1 MTKNDDENENTIYT
15 AGKYFSKKLNQKYI
29 IDDEFENA
37 KFRDLDDESLK
48 ISKIKARINTL
59 RSKERKIKVD
69 ITEKNQDN
77 LVEEGVT
84 NNLKKSDEE
93 QFVIHQSIKN
103 LDSNSNP
110 ILNFVLKSNN
120 NDKIKVVVL
129 NNFEINSSLYLSG
142 QTIEIPKY
150 LIIEMISRGIARLL
164 NKHEIQKYKE
174 GNTFK
179 VDETFGLSELKK
191 SKLNNNKKF
200 SDN

>member
-1 MTKNDDENENTIYT
+1 MTKNDEDNQNSIYK
-15 AGKYFSKKLNQKYI
+15 AGKYFSKKLDQKYI

-59 RSKERKIKVD
+59 RSKERKVKEKIA
-69 ITEKNQDN
+69 EKNQDN
-77 LVEEGVT
+77 LKEENVT
-84 NNLKKSDEE
+84 NNLKKSNEE
-93 QFVIHQSIKN
+93 KFLIHHSIKN
-103 LDSNSNP
+103 LDLNGNP
-110 ILNFVLKSNN
+110 ILNFVLKDDYD
-120 NDKIKVVVL
+120 DKIKMVVL

>member
-1 MTKNDDENENTIYT
+1 MTKNDEDNQNSIYK
-15 AGKYFSKKLNQKYI
+15 AGKYFSKKLDQQYI

-59 RSKERKIKVD
+59 RSKESKVKEKIA
-69 ITEKNQDN
+69 EKNQDN
-77 LVEEGVT
+77 PKEENVT
-84 NNLKKSDEE
+84 NNLKKSNEE
-93 QFVIHQSIKN
+93 KFLIHHSIKN
-103 LDSNSNP
+103 LDLNGNP
-110 ILNFVLKSNN
+110 VFNFVLKDDND
-120 NDKIKVVVL
+120 DKIKMVVL

-174 GNTFK
+174 IDTFK

>member
-1 MTKNDDENENTIYT
+1 MTKNDEDNQNSIYK
-15 AGKYFSKKLNQKYI
+15 AGKYFSKKLDQQYI

-59 RSKERKIKVD
+59 RSKEGKVKEKIA
-69 ITEKNQDN
+69 EKNQDN
-77 LVEEGVT
+77 LKEENVT
-84 NNLKKSDEE
+84 NNLKKSNEE
-93 QFVIHQSIKN
+93 KFLIHHSIKN
-103 LDSNSNP
+103 LDLNGNP
-110 ILNFVLKSNN
+110 VFNFVLKDDND
-120 NDKIKVVVL
+120 DKIKMVVL

-174 GNTFK
+174 IDTFK

>member
-1 MTKNDDENENTIYT
+1 MTKNDKDNQNSIYK
-15 AGKYFSKKLNQKYI
+15 AGKYFSKKLDQQYI

-59 RSKERKIKVD
+59 RSKERKVKEK

-77 LVEEGVT
+77 LKEENVT
-84 NNLKKSDEE
+84 NNLKKSNEE
-93 QFVIHQSIKN
+93 RFLIHHSTKN
-103 LDSNSNP
+103 LDLNGNP
-110 ILNFVLKSNN
+110 ILNFVLKDDYD
-120 NDKIKVVVL
+120 DKIKMVVL
-129 NNFEINSSLYLSG
+129 NNFEFNSSLYLSG

-174 GNTFK
+174 IDTFK
-179 VDETFGLSELKK
+179 VDETFGLSEVKK

>member
-1 MTKNDDENENTIYT
+1 MTKNDEDNQNSIYK
-15 AGKYFSKKLNQKYI
+15 AGKYFSKKLDQQYI

-59 RSKERKIKVD
+59 RSKEGKVKEKIA
-69 ITEKNQDN
+69 EKNQDN
-77 LVEEGVT
+77 PKEENVT
-84 NNLKKSDEE
+84 NNLKKSNEE
-93 QFVIHQSIKN
+93 KFLIHHSIKN
-103 LDSNSNP
+103 LDLNGNP
-110 ILNFVLKSNN
+110 VFNFVLKDDND
-120 NDKIKVVVL
+120 DKIKMVVL

-174 GNTFK
+174 IDTFK

>member
-1 MTKNDDENENTIYT
+1 MTNDDQENENSISK
-15 AGKYFSKKLNQKYI
+15 AGKFFSKKLDQKYV

-59 RSKERKIKVD
+59 RSKEKKVKVK
-69 ITEKNQDN
+69 ITEKNQDK
-77 LVEEGVT
+77 T
-84 NNLKKSDEE
+84 NQESIKENLKQSNTEK
-93 QFVIHQSIKN
+93 FVINNSTKN

-110 ILNFVLKSNN
+110 ILNFLLKKDND
-120 NDKIKVVVL
+120 DKIKVVVL
-129 NNFEINSSLYLSG
+129 NNFEINSSLFLSG

-150 LIIEMISRGIARLL
+150 LIIEMISRGLARLL

-174 GNTFK
+174 SYTFT
-179 VDETFGLSELKK
+179 VNETFGLSELKK

>member
-1 MTKNDDENENTIYT
+1 MTNNDQDNENSISK
-15 AGKYFSKKLNQKYI
+15 AGKYFSKKLDQKYI

-59 RSKERKIKVD
+59 RSKEKKIKEK
-69 ITEKNQDN
+69 ITEKNQDKTN
-77 LVEEGVT
+77 QESVT
-84 NNLKKSDEE
+84 ENLKQSNTEK
-93 QFVIHQSIKN
+93 FVINYSTKN
-103 LDSNSNP
+103 SDSNSNP
-110 ILNFVLKSNN
+110 ILNFLLKKDND
-120 NDKIKVVVL
+120 DKIKVVVL

-150 LIIEMISRGIARLL
+150 LIIEMISRGLARLL
-164 NKHEIQKYKE
+164 NKYEIQKYKE
-174 GNTFK
+174 SYTFK
-179 VDETFGLSELKK
+179 VNETFGLSELKK

>member
-1 MTKNDDENENTIYT
+1 MTNNDQDNENSISK
-15 AGKYFSKKLNQKYI
+15 AGKYFSKKLDQKYI

-59 RSKERKIKVD
+59 RSKEKKVKVK
-69 ITEKNQDN
+69 ITEKNQDK
-77 LVEEGVT
+77 T
-84 NNLKKSDEE
+84 NQESIKENLKQSNTEK
-93 QFVIHQSIKN
+93 FVINNSTKN
-103 LDSNSNP
+103 LDSNSSP
-110 ILNFVLKSNN
+110 ILNFLLKKDND
-120 NDKIKVVVL
+120 DKIKVVVL
-129 NNFEINSSLYLSG
+129 NNFEINSSLFLSG

-150 LIIEMISRGIARLL
+150 LIIEMISRGLARLL

-174 GNTFK
+174 SYTFT
-179 VDETFGLSELKK
+179 VNETFGLSELKK

>member
-1 MTKNDDENENTIYT
+1 ME
-15 AGKYFSKKLNQKYI
+15 LN
-29 IDDEFENA
+29 
-37 KFRDLDDESLK
+37 
-48 ISKIKARINTL
+48 
-59 RSKERKIKVD
+59 
-69 ITEKNQDN
+69 
-77 LVEEGVT
+77 G
-84 NNLKKSDEE
+84 
-93 QFVIHQSIKN
+93 
-103 LDSNSNP
+103 NP
-110 ILNFVLKSNN
+110 ILNFVLKDDND
-120 NDKIKVVVL
+120 DKIKMVVL

-174 GNTFK
+174 IDTFK

>member
-1 MTKNDDENENTIYT
+1 MTKKDEDNENSIHK
-15 AGKYFSKKLNQKYI
+15 AGKYFSKKLDEKYV
-29 IDDEFENA
+29 IDDEFKNA

-48 ISKIKARINTL
+48 ISKIKARINIL
-59 RSKERKIKVD
+59 RSKERKINEE
-69 ITEKNQDN
+69 ILEKNEDN
-77 LVEEGVT
+77 LKEESVT
-84 NNLKKSDEE
+84 NNLKKFDEE
-93 QFVIHQSIKN
+93 KFLINHSTKN
-103 LDSNSNP
+103 LDSNNKP
-110 ILNFVLKSNN
+110 VLNFVLK
-120 NDKIKVVVL
+120 NDNDEKIKVVIL

-174 GNTFK
+174 IDTFK

>member
-1 MTKNDDENENTIYT
+1 MTKNDEDNQNSIYK
-15 AGKYFSKKLNQKYI
+15 AGKYFSKKLDQQYI

-59 RSKERKIKVD
+59 RSKERKVKEK

-77 LVEEGVT
+77 LKEENIT
-84 NNLKKSDEE
+84 NNLRKSNEE
-93 QFVIHQSIKN
+93 KFLIHHSTKN
-103 LDSNSNP
+103 LDLNGNP
-110 ILNFVLKSNN
+110 ILNFVLKDDYD
-120 NDKIKVVVL
+120 DKIKMVVL
-129 NNFEINSSLYLSG
+129 NNFEFNSSLYLSG

-174 GNTFK
+174 IDTFK
-179 VDETFGLSELKK
+179 VDETFGLSEVKK

>member
-1 MTKNDDENENTIYT
+1 MTKNDEDNQNSIYK
-15 AGKYFSKKLNQKYI
+15 AGKYFSKKLDQQYI

-59 RSKERKIKVD
+59 RSKEGKVKEKIA
-69 ITEKNQDN
+69 EKNQDN
-77 LVEEGVT
+77 LKEENVT
-84 NNLKKSDEE
+84 NNLKKSNDEK
-93 QFVIHQSIKN
+93 FLIHHSTKN
-103 LDSNSNP
+103 LDLNGNP
-110 ILNFVLKSNN
+110 VLNFVLKDEND
-120 NDKIKVVVL
+120 DKIKMVVL

-174 GNTFK
+174 IDTFK

>member
-1 MTKNDDENENTIYT
+1 MTNNDQDNENSISK
-15 AGKYFSKKLNQKYI
+15 AGKYFSKKLDQKYI

-59 RSKERKIKVD
+59 RSKEKKIKEK
-69 ITEKNQDN
+69 ITGKNQDKTN
-77 LVEEGVT
+77 QESVT
-84 NNLKKSDEE
+84 ENLKQSNTEK
-93 QFVIHQSIKN
+93 FVINYSTKN
-103 LDSNSNP
+103 SDSNSNP
-110 ILNFVLKSNN
+110 ILNFLLKKDND
-120 NDKIKVVVL
+120 DKIKVVVL

-174 GNTFK
+174 IDTFK

>member
-1 MTKNDDENENTIYT
+1 MTNDDQENENSISK
-15 AGKYFSKKLNQKYI
+15 AGKFFSKKLDQKYV

-59 RSKERKIKVD
+59 RSKEKKVKVK
-69 ITEKNQDN
+69 ITEKNQDK
-77 LVEEGVT
+77 T
-84 NNLKKSDEE
+84 NQESIKENLKQSNTEK
-93 QFVIHQSIKN
+93 FVINNSTKN
-103 LDSNSNP
+103 LDSNSSP
-110 ILNFVLKSNN
+110 ILNFLLKKDND
-120 NDKIKVVVL
+120 DKIKVVVL
-129 NNFEINSSLYLSG
+129 NNFEINSSLFLSG

-150 LIIEMISRGIARLL
+150 LIIEMISRGLARLL

-174 GNTFK
+174 SYTFT
-179 VDETFGLSELKK
+179 VNETFGLSELKK

>member
-1 MTKNDDENENTIYT
+1 MTNDDQENENSISK
-15 AGKYFSKKLNQKYI
+15 AGKYFSKKLDQKYV

-59 RSKERKIKVD
+59 RSKEKKVKVK
-69 ITEKNQDN
+69 ITEKNQDK
-77 LVEEGVT
+77 T
-84 NNLKKSDEE
+84 NQESIKENLKQSNTEK
-93 QFVIHQSIKN
+93 FVINNSTKN
-103 LDSNSNP
+103 LDSNSSP
-110 ILNFVLKSNN
+110 ILNFLLKKDND
-120 NDKIKVVVL
+120 DKIKVVVL
-129 NNFEINSSLYLSG
+129 NNFEINSSLFLSG

-150 LIIEMISRGIARLL
+150 LIIEMISRGLARLL

-174 GNTFK
+174 SYTFT
-179 VDETFGLSELKK
+179 VNETFGLSELKK

>member
-1 MTKNDDENENTIYT
+1 MTKNDKDNQNSIYK
-15 AGKYFSKKLNQKYI
+15 AGKYFSKKLDQQYI

-59 RSKERKIKVD
+59 RSKERKVKEKIA
-69 ITEKNQDN
+69 EKNQDN
-77 LVEEGVT
+77 LKEENVT
-84 NNLKKSDEE
+84 NNLKKSNEE
-93 QFVIHQSIKN
+93 KFLIHHSTKN
-103 LDSNSNP
+103 LDLNGNP
-110 ILNFVLKSNN
+110 ILNFVLKDDYD
-120 NDKIKVVVL
+120 DKIKMVVL

-174 GNTFK
+174 IDTFK
-179 VDETFGLSELKK
+179 VDETFGLSEVKK

>member
-1 MTKNDDENENTIYT
+1 MTKNDEDNENSIYK
-15 AGKYFSKKLNQKYI
+15 AGKYFSKKLDQQYI

-59 RSKERKIKVD
+59 RSKEKKVKEK

-77 LVEEGVT
+77 LKEENVT
-84 NNLKKSDEE
+84 NNLKKSNEE
-93 QFVIHQSIKN
+93 KFLIHHSIKN
-103 LDSNSNP
+103 LDLNGNP
-110 ILNFVLKSNN
+110 VFNFVLKDDND
-120 NDKIKVVVL
+120 DKIKMVVL

-174 GNTFK
+174 IDTFK

>member
-1 MTKNDDENENTIYT
+1 MTKNDEDNQNSIYK
-15 AGKYFSKKLNQKYI
+15 AGKYFSKKLDQQYI

-59 RSKERKIKVD
+59 RSKEGKVKEKIA
-69 ITEKNQDN
+69 EKNQDN
-77 LVEEGVT
+77 LKEENVT
-84 NNLKKSDEE
+84 NNLKKSNEE
-93 QFVIHQSIKN
+93 KFLIHHSIKN
-103 LDSNSNP
+103 LDLNGNP
-110 ILNFVLKSNN
+110 ILKFVLKDDYD
-120 NDKIKVVVL
+120 DKIKMVVL

-174 GNTFK
+174 IDTFK

>member
-1 MTKNDDENENTIYT
+1 MTNNDQDNENSISK
-15 AGKYFSKKLNQKYI
+15 AGKYFSKKLDQKYI

-59 RSKERKIKVD
+59 RSKEKKIKEK
-69 ITEKNQDN
+69 ITGKNQDKTN
-77 LVEEGVT
+77 QESVT
-84 NNLKKSDEE
+84 ENLKQSNTEK
-93 QFVIHQSIKN
+93 FVINYSTKN
-103 LDSNSNP
+103 SDSNSNP
-110 ILNFVLKSNN
+110 ILNFLLKKDND
-120 NDKIKVVVL
+120 DKIKVVVL

-150 LIIEMISRGIARLL
+150 LIIEMISRGLARLL
-164 NKHEIQKYKE
+164 NKYEIQKYKE
-174 GNTFK
+174 SYTFK
-179 VDETFGLSELKK
+179 VNETFGISELKK

>member
-1 MTKNDDENENTIYT
+1 MTKKDKDNENSIHK
-15 AGKYFSKKLNQKYI
+15 AGKYFSKKLDEKYV
-29 IDDEFENA
+29 IDDEFKNA

-48 ISKIKARINTL
+48 ISKIKARINIL
-59 RSKERKIKVD
+59 RSKERKINEE
-69 ITEKNQDN
+69 ILEKNEDN
-77 LVEEGVT
+77 LKEESVT
-84 NNLKKSDEE
+84 NNLKKFDEE
-93 QFVIHQSIKN
+93 KFLINHSTKN
-103 LDSNSNP
+103 LDSNNKP
-110 ILNFVLKSNN
+110 VLNFVLK
-120 NDKIKVVVL
+120 NDNDEKIKVVIL

-164 NKHEIQKYKE
+164 NKHEMQKYKDN
-174 GNTFK
+174 GAFK

>member
-1 MTKNDDENENTIYT
+1 MTNDDQENENSISK
-15 AGKYFSKKLNQKYI
+15 AGKFFSKKLDQKYV

-59 RSKERKIKVD
+59 RNKEKKIKVK
-69 ITEKNQDN
+69 ITEKNQDK
-77 LVEEGVT
+77 T
-84 NNLKKSDEE
+84 NQESIKENLKQSNTEK
-93 QFVIHQSIKN
+93 FVINNSTKN

-110 ILNFVLKSNN
+110 ILNFLLKKDND
-120 NDKIKVVVL
+120 DKIKVVVL
-129 NNFEINSSLYLSG
+129 NNFEINSSLFLSG

-150 LIIEMISRGIARLL
+150 LIIEMISRGLARLL

-174 GNTFK
+174 SYTFT
-179 VDETFGLSELKK
+179 VNETFGLSELKK

>member
-1 MTKNDDENENTIYT
+1 MTNNDQDNENSISK
-15 AGKYFSKKLNQKYI
+15 AGKYFSKKLDQKYI

-59 RSKERKIKVD
+59 RSKEKKIKEK
-69 ITEKNQDN
+69 ITEKNQDKTN
-77 LVEEGVT
+77 QESVT
-84 NNLKKSDEE
+84 ENLKQSNTEK
-93 QFVIHQSIKN
+93 FVINYSTKN
-103 LDSNSNP
+103 SDSNSNP
-110 ILNFVLKSNN
+110 ILNFLLKKDND
-120 NDKIKVVVL
+120 DKIKVVVL

-150 LIIEMISRGIARLL
+150 LIIEMISRGLARLL
-164 NKHEIQKYKE
+164 NKYEIQKYKE
-174 GNTFK
+174 SYTFK
-179 VDETFGLSELKK
+179 VNETFGISELKK

>member
-1 MTKNDDENENTIYT
+1 MTKNDEDNQNSIYK
-15 AGKYFSKKLNQKYI
+15 AGKYFSKKLDQQYI

-59 RSKERKIKVD
+59 RSKESKVKEKIA
-69 ITEKNQDN
+69 EKNQDN
-77 LVEEGVT
+77 IKEENVT
-84 NNLKKSDEE
+84 NNLKKSNEE
-93 QFVIHQSIKN
+93 KFLIHHSIKN
-103 LDSNSNP
+103 LDLNGNP
-110 ILNFVLKSNN
+110 VFNFVLKDDND
-120 NDKIKVVVL
+120 DKIKMVVL

-174 GNTFK
+174 IDTFK